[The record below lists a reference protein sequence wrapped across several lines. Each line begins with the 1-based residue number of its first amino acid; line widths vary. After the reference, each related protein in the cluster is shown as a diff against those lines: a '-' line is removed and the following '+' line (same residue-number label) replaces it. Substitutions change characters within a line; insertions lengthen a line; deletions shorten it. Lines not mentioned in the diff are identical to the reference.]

1 MSSAL
6 TLIIIFAILLLV
18 MFLGAPVKS
27 AMGFTAICAILLF
40 MGTRFLPQLGKI
52 AIYQGMGINQIIAP
66 MFILMAE
73 FLSRGG
79 IAEDIFAVLN
89 KSIGK
94 LRGGLAISTTLACT
108 VFAALCGSSPATA
121 ASVGRISIS
130 EMTKRNYHPAFA
142 VGTVAA
148 GGTLGI
154 MIPPSLAFLL
164 YGIITE
170 TSIVKL
176 LMAGVIPGIM
186 LSGLLIVSIII
197 RTRMNKSLVN
207 CDNVQA
213 YMDKPE
219 PLSDA
224 ETPVQSPEVTDAIE
238 AAEESERAASLK
250 PAKKE
255 ANFFRILPSLLLILV
270 VLGSMYLGWATPMEA
285 AGYGVVGA
293 FLIILFQKRLTWKL
307 LMDSF
312 KATAKTGTM
321 IVFLIILG
329 FCMSYVISYLGIA
342 SQIAEAIVA
351 SGLNRYMIMI
361 MIYVLW
367 FIMGCLMD
375 PSSMV
380 ILTIPFIF
388 PTLTALGFDPL
399 WIGVVAT
406 LSVEIGMITPP
417 VGLNLF
423 VLRSNSGLKMSA
435 IIKGALPYVFIM
447 LIGLVLLT
455 LFPAIATWLPSTIY
469 SV

>member
-1 MSSAL
+1 VSITL
-6 TLIIIFAILLLV
+6 QLIIIFGILLV
-18 MFLGAPVKS
+18 TMFLGAPVKS
-27 AMGFTAICAILLF
+27 AMGFTAVCTILLF

-52 AIYQGMGINQIIAP
+52 AINQGMGINQIIAP

-73 FLSRGG
+73 LLSRGG

-89 KSIGK
+89 RGIGK
-94 LRGGLAISTTLACT
+94 FKGGLAISTTLACT
-108 VFAALCGSSPATA
+108 IFAALCGSSPATA

-130 EMTKRNYHPAFA
+130 EMTKRKYNPGFA

-176 LMAGVIPGIM
+176 LMAGILPGI
-186 LSGLLIVSIII
+186 LISALIVVSIIV
-197 RTRMNKSLVN
+197 RTRLNKDLVN
-207 CDNVQA
+207 CPNVQD
-213 YMDKPE
+213 YLEKPA
-219 PLSDA
+219 PLQEA
-224 ETPVQSPEVTDAIE
+224 ETPVQSPEVTEAIE
-238 AAEESERAASLK
+238 AADAAE
-250 PAKKE
+250 ATIKE
-255 ANFFRILPSLLLILV
+255 AGLRRILPALLLIVV

-285 AGYGVVGA
+285 AAYGVIGS
-293 FLIILFQKRLTWKL
+293 FLIILFQKRLTGKL
-307 LMDSF
+307 VIESF

-329 FCMSYVISYLGIA
+329 FCMSYCVSYLGIA
-342 SQIAEAIVA
+342 DQIATAIVA
-351 SGLNRYMIMI
+351 SGLNKYVIMI
-361 MIYVLW
+361 LIYILW

-380 ILTIPFIF
+380 ILTVPFIF
-388 PTLTALGFDPL
+388 PTLTSLGFDPI

-423 VLRSNSGLKMSA
+423 VLRSNSGLKMST
-435 IIKGALPYVFIM
+435 IIKGSLPYVIVL
-447 LIGLVLLT
+447 LIGLVILT
-455 LFPAIATWLPSTIY
+455 LFPQIALLIPSLM
-469 SV
+469 

>member
-1 MSSAL
+1 MSSTL

-52 AIYQGMGINQIIAP
+52 AVYQGMGINQIIAP

-176 LMAGVIPGIM
+176 LMAGIIPGLM
-186 LSGLLIVSIII
+186 LSGLLIASIII
-197 RTRMNKSLVN
+197 RTRMNKSLVE
-207 CDNVQA
+207 CPNVQD
-213 YMDKPE
+213 YMAKSE
-219 PLSDA
+219 QLTDA
-224 ETPVQSPEVTDAIE
+224 ETPVQSPEVEDAIE
-238 AAEESERAASLK
+238 AAEASGKAA
-250 PAKKE
+250 AKKE
-255 ANFFRILPSLLLILV
+255 ASFLRIMPSLLLIVV

-293 FLIILFQKRLTWKL
+293 FLIILFQKRLTKKL

-342 SQIAEAIVA
+342 SQIAESIVA
-351 SGLNRYMIMI
+351 SGLNRYVIMVL
-361 MIYVLW
+361 IYVLW

-380 ILTIPFIF
+380 ILTVPFIF

-435 IIKGALPYVFIM
+435 IIQGALPYVFIM
-447 LIGLVLLT
+447 LIGLLLLT

-469 SV
+469 TV

>member
-1 MSSAL
+1 MSSTL

-52 AIYQGMGINQIIAP
+52 AVYQGMGINQIIAP

-176 LMAGVIPGIM
+176 LMAGIIPGLM

-197 RTRMNKSLVN
+197 RTRMNKSLVE
-207 CDNVQA
+207 CPNVQD
-213 YMDKPE
+213 YMAKSE
-219 PLSDA
+219 QLTDA
-224 ETPVQSPEVTDAIE
+224 ETPVQSPEVEDAIE
-238 AAEESERAASLK
+238 AAEASGKAA
-250 PAKKE
+250 AKKE
-255 ANFFRILPSLLLILV
+255 ASFLRIMPSLLLIVV

-293 FLIILFQKRLTWKL
+293 FLIILFQKRLTKKL

-342 SQIAEAIVA
+342 SQIAESIVA
-351 SGLNRYMIMI
+351 SGLNRYVIMVL
-361 MIYVLW
+361 IYVLW

-380 ILTIPFIF
+380 ILTVPFIF

-435 IIKGALPYVFIM
+435 IIQGALPYVFIM
-447 LIGLVLLT
+447 LIGLLLLT

-469 SV
+469 TV

>member
-1 MSSAL
+1 ML
-6 TLIIIFAILLLV
+6 LIIFGILLVV

-27 AMGFTAICAILLF
+27 AMGFTAVCAMLLF
-40 MGTRFLPQLGKI
+40 MGTRFLPQIGKI
-52 AIYQGMGINQIIAP
+52 AITQGTGINQIIAP

-89 KSIGK
+89 RGIGK
-94 LRGGLAISTTLACT
+94 IKGGLAISTTLACT
-108 VFAALCGSSPATA
+108 IFAALCGSSPATA
-121 ASVGRISIS
+121 ASVGRISIG
-130 EMTKRNYHPAFA
+130 EMTKRKYDPSFA

-176 LMAGVIPGIM
+176 LMAGIVPGLM
-186 LSGLLIVSIII
+186 LSALLCLSIVI
-197 RTRMNKSLVN
+197 RVRMNKKLID
-207 CDNVQA
+207 CPNVEEHFA
-213 YMDKPE
+213 E
-219 PLSDA
+219 PITLTNE
-224 ETPVQSPEVTDAIE
+224 ETPVQSAELCDALD
-238 AAEESERAASLK
+238 AAEQAANR

-255 ANFFRILPSLLLILV
+255 ASFLRILPALLLIFV

-285 AGYGVVGA
+285 AAYGVIGA
-293 FLIILFQKRLTWKL
+293 FLIILFQGRLTKKL
-307 LMDSF
+307 LIESF

-342 SQIAEAIVA
+342 SKIAEAIVA
-351 SGLNRYMIMI
+351 SGLNKHVIMI
-361 MIYVLW
+361 LIYVLW

-380 ILTIPFIF
+380 ILTVPFIF

-423 VLRSNSGLKMSA
+423 VLRSNSGLKMSS
-435 IIKGALPYVFIM
+435 IIKGSLPYVLIM
-447 LIGLVLLT
+447 IIGLALIT
-455 LFPAIATWLPSTIY
+455 LFPSIATWLPSIMY
-469 SV
+469 AA

>member
-1 MSSAL
+1 MSTAL
-6 TLIIIFAILLLV
+6 TLIIIFGILLLV

-27 AMGFTAICAILLF
+27 AMGFTAVCAILLF
-40 MGTRFLPQLGKI
+40 MGTRFLPNMGNI
-52 AIYQGMGINQIIAP
+52 AISQGMGINQIIAP

-79 IAEDIFAVLN
+79 IAEDIFTVLN
-89 KSIGK
+89 KGIGK

-130 EMTKRNYHPAFA
+130 EMTKRNYNPTFA

-176 LMAGVIPGIM
+176 LMAGIIPGLM
-186 LSGLLIVSIII
+186 LSALLIVSIII
-197 RTRMNKSLVN
+197 RTRMNNSLIN
-207 CDNVQA
+207 CPNVQD
-213 YMDKPE
+213 YMEKPE
-219 PLSDA
+219 QLSDA
-224 ETPVQSPEVTDAIE
+224 ETPVQSPEVEDAID
-238 AAEESERAASLK
+238 AADAARHTEIIK

-255 ANFFRILPSLLLILV
+255 ASFFTILPSLLLIVV

-285 AGYGVVGA
+285 AAYGAIGA
-293 FLIILFQKRLTWKL
+293 FLIILLQRRMTKKL

-321 IVFLIILG
+321 IVFLIISG
-329 FCMSYVISYLGIA
+329 YCMSYVISYLGIA
-342 SQIAEAIVA
+342 DTIATAIVS
-351 SGLNRYMIMI
+351 SGLNKYVIMI
-361 MIYVLW
+361 LIYVLW
-367 FIMGCLMD
+367 FVMGCLMD

-380 ILTIPFIF
+380 ILTVPFIF

-423 VLRSNSGLKMSA
+423 VLRSNSGLKMST
-435 IIKGALPYVFIM
+435 IIKGALPYVVVM
-447 LIGLVLLT
+447 LIGLILLT
-455 LFPAIATWLPSTIY
+455 LFPGIATWLPSN
-469 SV
+469 SFGA

>member
-1 MSSAL
+1 MSSTL

-176 LMAGVIPGIM
+176 LMAGIIPGLM

-197 RTRMNKSLVN
+197 RTRMNKSLVE
-207 CDNVQA
+207 CPNVQD
-213 YMDKPE
+213 YMAKSE
-219 PLSDA
+219 QLTDA
-224 ETPVQSPEVTDAIE
+224 ETPVQSPEVEDAIE
-238 AAEESERAASLK
+238 AAEASGKAA
-250 PAKKE
+250 AKKE
-255 ANFFRILPSLLLILV
+255 ASFLRIMPSLLLIV
-270 VLGSMYLGWATPMEA
+270 IVLGSMYLGWATPMEA

-293 FLIILFQKRLTWKL
+293 FLIILFQKRLTKKL
-307 LMDSF
+307 LFDSF

-342 SQIAEAIVA
+342 SQIAESIVA
-351 SGLNRYMIMI
+351 SGLNRYVIMVL
-361 MIYVLW
+361 IYVLW

-380 ILTIPFIF
+380 ILTVPFIF

-435 IIKGALPYVFIM
+435 IIQGALPYVFIM
-447 LIGLVLLT
+447 LIGLLLLT

-469 SV
+469 TV

>member
-1 MSSAL
+1 ML
-6 TLIIIFAILLLV
+6 LIIFGILLVV

-27 AMGFTAICAILLF
+27 AMGFTAVCAMLLF
-40 MGTRFLPQLGKI
+40 MGTRFLPQIGKI
-52 AIYQGMGINQIIAP
+52 AINQGTGINQIIAP

-89 KSIGK
+89 RGIGK
-94 LRGGLAISTTLACT
+94 IKGGLAISTTLACT
-108 VFAALCGSSPATA
+108 IFAALCGSSPATA

-130 EMTKRNYHPAFA
+130 EMTKRKYDPSFA

-176 LMAGVIPGIM
+176 LMAGIVPGLM
-186 LSGLLIVSIII
+186 LSALLCLSIVI
-197 RTRMNKSLVN
+197 RVRANKKLID
-207 CDNVQA
+207 CPNVA
-213 YMDKPE
+213 EHFAE
-219 PLSDA
+219 PITLTNE
-224 ETPVQSPEVTDAIE
+224 ETPVQSAELCDALD
-238 AAEESERAASLK
+238 AAEQAAGR
-250 PAKKE
+250 PDKKE
-255 ANFFRILPSLLLILV
+255 PSFLRILPALLLIFV

-285 AGYGVVGA
+285 AAYGVIGA
-293 FLIILFQKRLTWKL
+293 FLIILFQGRLTKKL
-307 LMDSF
+307 IVDSF

-342 SQIAEAIVA
+342 SKIAEAIVA
-351 SGLNRYMIMI
+351 SGLNKHVIMI
-361 MIYVLW
+361 LIYILW

-380 ILTIPFIF
+380 ILTVPFIF

-423 VLRSNSGLKMSA
+423 VLRSNSGLKMSS
-435 IIKGALPYVFIM
+435 IIKGSLPYVLVMI
-447 LIGLVLLT
+447 IGLVLIT
-455 LFPAIATWLPSTIY
+455 LFPSIATWLPSIMY
-469 SV
+469 AA

>member
-1 MSSAL
+1 M
-6 TLIIIFAILLLV
+6 LLVV

-40 MGTRFLPQLGKI
+40 MGSRFLPRLGII
-52 AIYQGMGINQIIAP
+52 AISQGMGINQIIAP

-89 KSIGK
+89 KGIGK
-94 LRGGLAISTTLACT
+94 IRGGLAISTTLACT
-108 VFAALCGSSPATA
+108 IFAALCGSSPATA

-130 EMTKRNYHPAFA
+130 EMTKRRYNPGFA

-164 YGIITE
+164 YGILTE

-176 LMAGVIPGIM
+176 LMAGILPGIM
-186 LSGLLIVSIII
+186 LSALICISIVI
-197 RTRMNKSLVN
+197 RTRWNKSLVD
-207 CDNVQA
+207 CPNVQD
-213 YMDKPE
+213 YMEKPAA
-219 PLSDA
+219 LSDA
-224 ETPVQSPEVTDAIE
+224 ETPVQSPEVTNAIAAADA
-238 AAEESERAASLK
+238 AAAIDADDAAK
-250 PAKKE
+250 PAVKE
-255 ANFFRILPSLLLILV
+255 VGFVRILPALLLILV
-270 VLGSMYLGWATPMEA
+270 VLGSMYMGWTTPMEA
-285 AGYGVVGA
+285 AAYGVIGS
-293 FLIILFQKRLTWKL
+293 FLIILFQKRMTWKL
-307 LMDSF
+307 VMDSF

-329 FCMSYVISYLGIA
+329 FCMSFCVSYLGIA
-342 SQIAEAIVA
+342 DQIATAIVA
-351 SGLNRYMIMI
+351 SGLNKYVIMI
-361 MIYVLW
+361 LIYVLW

-380 ILTIPFIF
+380 ILTVPFIF
-388 PTLTALGFDPL
+388 PTLTAIGFDPI

-423 VLRSNSGLKMSA
+423 VLRSNSGLKMST
-435 IIKGALPYVFIM
+435 IIKGSLPYVVVL
-447 LIGLVLLT
+447 LIGLVILTVFPQIALL
-455 LFPAIATWLPSTIY
+455 IPSLM
-469 SV
+469 

>member
-1 MSSAL
+1 
-6 TLIIIFAILLLV
+6 
-18 MFLGAPVKS
+18 
-27 AMGFTAICAILLF
+27 
-40 MGTRFLPQLGKI
+40 
-52 AIYQGMGINQIIAP
+52 
-66 MFILMAE
+66 MAE
-73 FLSRGG
+73 FQSRGG

-89 KSIGK
+89 KGIGK
-94 LRGGLAISTTLACT
+94 LKGGLAISTTLACT
-108 VFAALCGSSPATA
+108 IFAALCGSSPATA

-130 EMTKRNYHPAFA
+130 EMTKRNYNPTFA

-170 TSIVKL
+170 TSIVQL
-176 LMAGVIPGIM
+176 LMAGIIPGLM
-186 LSGLLIVSIII
+186 LSALLIVSIII
-197 RTRMNKSLVN
+197 RTRMNKSLVD
-207 CDNVQA
+207 CPNVQD
-213 YMDKPE
+213 YMDKTE
-219 PLSDA
+219 QLTDA
-224 ETPVQSPEVTDAIE
+224 ETPVQSPEVEDAIE
-238 AAEESERAASLK
+238 AAEALGEAAAIK
-250 PAKKE
+250 PKKE
-255 ANFFRILPSLLLILV
+255 AGFLRILPSLLLIIV

-285 AGYGVVGA
+285 AGYGGVGA
-293 FLIILFQKRLTWKL
+293 FLIILLQKRLTWKL
-307 LMDSF
+307 LIDSF

-329 FCMSYVISYLGIA
+329 FCMSFVISYLGIA

-351 SGLNRYMIMI
+351 SGLNRYVIMN
-361 MIYVLW
+361 MIYILW

-388 PTLTALGFDPL
+388 EALTALGFNPL

-435 IIKGALPYVFIM
+435 IIKGALPYVVVM
-447 LIGLVLLT
+447 LIGLAILT

-469 SV
+469 AA

>member
-1 MSSAL
+1 VSTAL
-6 TLIIIFAILLLV
+6 TLIIIFGILLVV

-27 AMGFTAICAILLF
+27 AMGFTAVCAMLLF
-40 MGTRFLPQLGKI
+40 MGSRFLPQLGKI
-52 AIYQGMGINQIIAP
+52 AISQGTGINQIIAP

-89 KSIGK
+89 RGIGK
-94 LRGGLAISTTLACT
+94 IKGGLAISTTLACT
-108 VFAALCGSSPATA
+108 IFAALCGSSPATA

-130 EMTKRNYHPAFA
+130 EMTKRNYNPGFA

-176 LMAGVIPGIM
+176 LMAGIVPGLM
-186 LSGLLIVSIII
+186 LSALLCVSIII
-197 RTRMNKSLVN
+197 RVRMNKSLID
-207 CDNVQA
+207 CPNVQDYFA
-213 YMDKPE
+213 E
-219 PLSDA
+219 PAALSDA
-224 ETPVQSPEVTDAIE
+224 ETPVQSPEVTEAID
-238 AAEESERAASLK
+238 AAEAEEKAA
-250 PAKKE
+250 AKAPEQKE
-255 ANFFRILPSLLLILV
+255 VRFLRILPSLLLIVL
-270 VLGSMYLGWATPMEA
+270 VLGSMYAGWATPMEA
-285 AGYGVVGA
+285 AAYGVVGA
-293 FLIILFQKRLTWKL
+293 FAIILFQKRLTWKL
-307 LMDSF
+307 LLESF

-342 SQIAEAIVA
+342 SEIAEAIVA
-351 SGLNRYMIMI
+351 SGLNRYVIMI
-361 MIYVLW
+361 LIYVLW

-380 ILTIPFIF
+380 ILTVPFIN

-435 IIKGALPYVFIM
+435 IIKGALPYVVVM
-447 LIGLVLLT
+447 VIGLLLIT
-455 LFPAIATWLPSTIY
+455 LFPAIATWLPSVMY
-469 SV
+469 QS

>member
-1 MSSAL
+1 VSITL
-6 TLIIIFAILLLV
+6 QLIIIFGILLIT

-27 AMGFTAICAILLF
+27 AMGFTAVCTILLF

-52 AIYQGMGINQIIAP
+52 AVNQGMGINQIIAP

-89 KSIGK
+89 RGIGK
-94 LRGGLAISTTLACT
+94 FRGGLAISTTLACT
-108 VFAALCGSSPATA
+108 IFAALCGSSPATA

-130 EMTKRNYHPAFA
+130 EMTKRRYNPGFA

-164 YGIITE
+164 YGILTE

-176 LMAGVIPGIM
+176 LMAGILPGLM
-186 LSGLLIVSIII
+186 LAGLLCLSIII
-197 RTRMNKSLVN
+197 RTRLDKSLVD
-207 CDNVQA
+207 CPNVED
-213 YMDKPE
+213 YMEKPVG
-219 PLSDA
+219 LVGA
-224 ETPVQSPEVTDAIE
+224 ETPVQSPEVTEAVE
-238 AAEESERAASLK
+238 AAESVEL
-250 PAKKE
+250 PQKE
-255 ANFFRILPSLLLILV
+255 VRFTRILPALLLIFV
-270 VLGSMYLGWATPMEA
+270 VLGSMYMGWATPMEA
-285 AGYGVVGA
+285 AAYGVLGS
-293 FLIILFQKRLTWKL
+293 FLIIIFQKRMSMKL

-321 IVFLIILG
+321 IVFLIICG
-329 FCMSYVISYLGIA
+329 FTMSYCVSYLGIA
-342 SQIAEAIVA
+342 DSIASAIVA
-351 SGLNRYMIMI
+351 SGLNKYVIMI
-361 MIYVLW
+361 LIYVLW

-380 ILTIPFIF
+380 ILTVPFIF
-388 PTLTALGFDPL
+388 PTLTALGFDPI

-406 LSVEIGMITPP
+406 LAVEIGMITPP

-423 VLRSNSGLKMSA
+423 VLRSNSGLKMST
-435 IIKGALPYVFIM
+435 IIKGSIPYVVVL
-447 LIGLVLLT
+447 LIGLVILT
-455 LFPAIATWLPSTIY
+455 LFPQIALVIPSLM
-469 SV
+469 

>member
-1 MSSAL
+1 M
-6 TLIIIFAILLLV
+6 

-27 AMGFTAICAILLF
+27 AMGFTAVCAMLLF
-40 MGTRFLPQLGKI
+40 MGSRFLPQMGVI
-52 AIYQGMGINQIIAP
+52 AISQGTGINQIIAP

-89 KSIGK
+89 RGIGK

-108 VFAALCGSSPATA
+108 IFAALCGSSPATA

-130 EMTKRNYHPAFA
+130 EMTKRNYNPAFA

-176 LMAGVIPGIM
+176 LMAGIIPGIM
-186 LSGLLIVSIII
+186 LSALLIVSIII
-197 RTRMNKSLVN
+197 RTRVNKSLVE
-207 CDNVQA
+207 CPNVED
-213 YMDKPE
+213 YMDNPE

-224 ETPVQSPEVTDAIE
+224 ETPVQSPEVEEAIDAAQALKKAAAMKSGKSE
-238 AAEESERAASLK
+238 ASFL
-250 PAKKE
+250 
-255 ANFFRILPSLLLILV
+255 RILPSLLLIVV

-293 FLIILFQKRLTWKL
+293 FLIILLQKRMTWKL
-307 LMDSF
+307 VIESF

-342 SQIAEAIVA
+342 SDIAEAIVA
-351 SGLNRYMIMI
+351 SGLNRYVIMI

-367 FIMGCLMD
+367 FVMGCLMD

-380 ILTIPFIF
+380 ILTVPFIF
-388 PTLTALGFDPL
+388 PTLTTLGFDPL

-435 IIKGALPYVFIM
+435 IIKGALPYVVVM
-447 LIGLVLLT
+447 LIGLVLIT
-455 LFPAIATWLPSTIY
+455 VFPSIATWLPSTVY
-469 SV
+469 TS